1 VTFGGHATRCVARAC
16 LARSANGHRSQLTR
30 CSVELYGMAVAYR
43 RQGLHLTLPH
53 RSLYEPRH
61 QELDEMA
68 EKRAR
73 TGNAVKAVATDDV
86 EGGNGFKVRESGPS
100 SASEL
105 HTSAVDIRQCLA
117 SNG

>member
-1 VTFGGHATRCVARAC
+1 
-16 LARSANGHRSQLTR
+16 
-30 CSVELYGMAVAYR
+30 
-43 RQGLHLTLPH
+43 
-53 RSLYEPRH
+53 
-61 QELDEMA
+61 MA

-117 SNG
+117 GNG